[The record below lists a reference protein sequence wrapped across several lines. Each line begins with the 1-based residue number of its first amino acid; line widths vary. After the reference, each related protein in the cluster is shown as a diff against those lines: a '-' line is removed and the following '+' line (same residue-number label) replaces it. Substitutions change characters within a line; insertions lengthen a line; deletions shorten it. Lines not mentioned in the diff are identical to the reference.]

1 MASRSVNKV
10 ILLGH
15 LGKDAETRFTSGGA
29 SVTTF
34 SIATNRRWKDQQTG
48 EWKDQT
54 DWHNIVLWRQENLGQ
69 FLTKGKQVY
78 VEGRLQTSSYDDKDG
93 NKRYKTEVIADD
105 VILLSGRG
113 EGGDAPSYEQAG
125 GGPVSMPR
133 SARPQRPSAPPA
145 PDPYGDQGV
154 NDDDVPF

>member
-1 MASRSVNKV
+1 M
-10 ILLGH
+10 
-15 LGKDAETRFTSGGA
+15 
-29 SVTTF
+29 
-34 SIATNRRWKDQQTG
+34 
-48 EWKDQT
+48 
-54 DWHNIVLWRQENLGQ
+54 
-69 FLTKGKQVY
+69 Y